1 MNTIH
6 LHQNFE
12 RVCHEI
18 SVLYA
23 KHKVYT
29 FWTEARINFVKILR
43 PTERNVKLQHFDFLL
58 WGYPETHHLAIT
70 LVSELQMLG
79 YFYRPDN
86 NLVYSAR
93 NEVELMMTVLRKDSK
108 TYREALDAKGMMF
121 ICIIL

>member
-1 MNTIH
+1 M
-6 LHQNFE
+6 
-12 RVCHEI
+12 
-18 SVLYA
+18 
-23 KHKVYT
+23 
-29 FWTEARINFVKILR
+29 
-43 PTERNVKLQHFDFLL
+43 KLQHFDFLL

-86 NLVYSAR
+86 NLLYSAR

-108 TYREALDAKGMMF
+108 TYREALDEKGMMF

>member
-1 MNTIH
+1 VNTIH